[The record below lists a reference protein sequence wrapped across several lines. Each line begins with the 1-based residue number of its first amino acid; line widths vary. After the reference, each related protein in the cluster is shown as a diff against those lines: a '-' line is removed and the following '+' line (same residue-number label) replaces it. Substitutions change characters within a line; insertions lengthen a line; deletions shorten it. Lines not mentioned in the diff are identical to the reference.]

1 MSALLEAVGI
11 VKRFEVRRGGRRQAI
26 NAVNEVSLEVRR
38 GETVGLVGESG
49 CGKTTLSRILVGIES
64 GNGGSVLL
72 DGRPVTSRRDWQA
85 LRRRVQYVFQDPY
98 TSLCPTMRVGQA
110 LLEPLTIH
118 RIGERRERPER
129 VRRTLE
135 LVGLPPQT
143 LGRLPAQLSG
153 GQRQRV
159 SLARALMLEPEL
171 MICDEIVSGLDVSV
185 QAQVLTQ
192 LTELQERLGL
202 ALLFISHD
210 LRVVRY
216 LANRVAVMY
225 LGQIVEEG
233 PVDAVF
239 DHPQHP
245 YTRAL
250 LAAIPD
256 HSRRR
261 GANEART
268 LPGEPTDP
276 ADRSKGCCFADR
288 CPIAE
293 PACRT
298 EPPPVVGREAHSVR
312 CRLAWRDSVP
322 PLQRLDLSAGR

>member
-1 MSALLEAVGI
+1 VTALLEAAGI
-11 VKRFEVRRGGRRQAI
+11 VKRFETRRGGQRQAI
-26 NAVNEVSLEVRR
+26 QAVSDVSLAVRR
-38 GETVGLVGESG
+38 GETLGLVGESG
-49 CGKTTLSRILVGIES
+49 CGKTTLSRILIGIES
-64 GNGGSVLL
+64 ATAGSVRL
-72 DGRPVTSRRDWQA
+72 DGRAVETLADWRA

-98 TSLCPTMRVGQA
+98 TSLCPTMRVGKA

-118 RIGERRERPER
+118 GIGARTERQDR

-135 LVGLPPQT
+135 LVGLAPET
-143 LGRLPAQLSG
+143 AGRLPAQLSG

-192 LTELQERLGL
+192 LTELQARLGL

-216 LANRVAVMY
+216 LADRVAVMY
-225 LGQIVEEG
+225 LGRIVEEG

-239 DHPQHP
+239 EDPQHP

-256 HSRRR
+256 HSRRDVDR
-261 GANEART
+261 KGRI
-268 LPGEPTDP
+268 LPGEP
-276 ADRSKGCCFADR
+276 ADLGNPGPGCPFAGR
-288 CPIAE
+288 CPIVE

-298 EPPPVVGREAHSVR
+298 APPPVRSQGAHQAR
-312 CRLAWRDSVP
+312 CRLAWT
-322 PLQRLDLSAGR
+322 